1 MEFTVDTIQFANV
14 AKVLIKGLDMK
25 DEVSQ
30 ALLKLDG
37 DKLIIQCTSQTTFF
51 KGEIPVSHVNKET
64 NEVTEWAVDGK
75 QLTTILSIL
84 PSFPMDAKFTISSS
98 NRQFNI
104 TTRNGKFKLPVNDH
118 VIEYNMED
126 VTVLSEIDS
135 TEFMKN
141 FTRASKFLDSE
152 PLSTASATSCLH
164 LIFDDKIKMVGTNG
178 FSLVEIAVEHDL
190 KVDSDD
196 TPIVLLRSNQLNLLA
211 NAFEANTTLT
221 LIESN
226 NLFGY
231 KDSNNIIALV
241 SKADINPLAYEIL
254 KTRVSD
260 EQTITFDTNS
270 LRFAT
275 NSMFKLCPT
284 SDLIHY
290 VINDD
295 TMAVNDNEDDMKLTV
310 IDKSADDITLTFS
323 KISLLP
329 VFNVLEENV
338 QLTWAE
344 DTPEIVKFN
353 VLKEDG
359 TVDENVFIGVTLYD
373 EED

>member
-1 MEFTVDTIQFANV
+1 
-14 AKVLIKGLDMK
+14 
-25 DEVSQ
+25 
-30 ALLKLDG
+30 
-37 DKLIIQCTSQTTFF
+37 
-51 KGEIPVSHVNKET
+51 
-64 NEVTEWAVDGK
+64 
-75 QLTTILSIL
+75 
-84 PSFPMDAKFTISSS
+84 
-98 NRQFNI
+98 
-104 TTRNGKFKLPVNDH
+104 
-118 VIEYNMED
+118 
-126 VTVLSEIDS
+126 
-135 TEFMKN
+135 
-141 FTRASKFLDSE
+141 
-152 PLSTASATSCLH
+152 
-164 LIFDDKIKMVGTNG
+164 MVGTNS
-178 FSLVEIAVEHDL
+178 FSLVEIAVDHDL
-190 KVDSDD
+190 KVEADE

-211 NAFEANTTLT
+211 NTFEANTTLT
-221 LIESN
+221 LIESD

-241 SKADINPLAYEIL
+241 AKADIRPLAYEIL

-260 EQTITFDTNS
+260 EQKITFDTNS

-275 NSMFKLCPT
+275 NSMFKLCST

-310 IDKSADDITLTFS
+310 IDKAADDVTLTFS

-344 DTPEIVKFN
+344 DSPEIVKFN

-373 EED
+373 EE